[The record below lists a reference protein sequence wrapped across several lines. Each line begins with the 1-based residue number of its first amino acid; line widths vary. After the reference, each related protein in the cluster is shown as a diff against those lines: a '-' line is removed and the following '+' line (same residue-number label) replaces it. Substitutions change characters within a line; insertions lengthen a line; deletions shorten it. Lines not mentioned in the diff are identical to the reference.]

1 MGTTADTRVDPASKP
16 TSRVSR
22 PPVGGAGR
30 RNLSLVGRIVAASA
44 LLAVLVGAA
53 FVILVIALND
63 LRQTTSEANR
73 SKDVTSAT
81 LVLEQDLAAVET
93 GLRGYVNTGDP
104 RFLRSWRE
112 ARIALAGSTT
122 AFRKQAVDNARQ
134 GQRAQ
139 RLAVSIEDYVS
150 DYAAPLVAIARV
162 NPSIARSAIAVTE
175 GRKRLEA
182 IRSNIATML
191 QIENNLAAARVASAK
206 RQSKRAIAVGLGAL
220 AISVVLVL
228 LFGAVLAR
236 RVARPIRRTSEAA
249 TELAAGQLAVRVPEA
264 GPGEVG
270 ELAVAFN
277 RMAASLE
284 RGQRELEG
292 QNLQLRES
300 ERLRFELVS
309 AISHEVRTP
318 LACVMGYTSLLL
330 TREVSKDERRQY
342 LEIMANEARR
352 LESLVDD
359 LVDAKRIEQ
368 GRLELEEE
376 LVDLGNVVR
385 DQADSFAGRS
395 DGHLLRIE
403 RENEGLLVVNAD
415 RGRMAQVVANLLSNA
430 IKYSPEGSTVEIVAR
445 RQQDAVRVSVRDHGD
460 GIPAA
465 DRSRIFSKFFRG
477 EATHTGVSG
486 VGLGLAISREIVEA
500 HGGRMGFESEPG
512 HGALFWFELPLA
524 TA

>member
-1 MGTTADTRVDPASKP
+1 VR
-16 TSRVSR
+16 R
-22 PPVGGAGR
+22 R
-30 RNLSLVGRIVAASA
+30 RNLSLVARIVAASA

-53 FVILVIALND
+53 FVILVIALSN

-81 LVLEQDLAAVET
+81 LVLEQHLAALEA
-93 GLRGYVNTGDP
+93 GLRGYINTSDP

-112 ARIALAGSTT
+112 ARAGLADSTA
-122 AFRKQAVDNARQ
+122 AFRAQAADNPEQER
-134 GQRAQ
+134 RAQ
-139 RLAVSIEDYVS
+139 RLAASIEEYVS
-150 DYAAPLVAIARV
+150 DYAAPLIAIAQV
-162 NPSIARSAIAVTE
+162 SPSIASSATAVTE
-175 GRKRLEA
+175 GRRRLEA
-182 IRSNIATML
+182 IRNDIATML
-191 QIENNLAAARVASAK
+191 RIENDLAAARVSSAK
-206 RQSKRAIAVGLGAL
+206 SQASRAIAVGLGAL

-249 TELAAGQLAVRVPEA
+249 TELAAGDLAVRVPEA

-277 RMAASLE
+277 RMAESLE
-284 RGQRELEG
+284 RSQRKLEG

-330 TREVSKDERRQY
+330 TRDVGEEERRQY
-342 LEIMANEARR
+342 LQIMADEARR

-368 GRLELEEE
+368 GRLVLEEE
-376 LVDLGNVVR
+376 LFDLGDVVR

-395 DGHLLRIE
+395 PGHVLRVE
-403 RENEGLLVVNAD
+403 RDEHDPLVVHAD
-415 RGRMAQVVANLLSNA
+415 RGRMAQVIANLLSNA
-430 IKYSPEGSTVEIVAR
+430 IKYSPAGSTVDVVAR
-445 RQQDAVRVSVRDHGD
+445 RERDAVRVDVRDDGE
-460 GIPAA
+460 GIPVS

-477 EATHTGVSG
+477 EAAQSGAGG

-512 HGALFWFELPLA
+512 HGALFWFELPVA
-524 TA
+524 RP